1 VRFFL
6 YLSHRELFGL
16 PALEAMASGC
26 LATGFHV
33 DGGRDYMNQNNSWWE
48 EDGDWLTCVNGLASA
63 IKFIDTVIPPKACQH
78 PLKKSI
84 RKASPNPY

>member
-1 VRFFL
+1 
-6 YLSHRELFGL
+6 
-16 PALEAMASGC
+16 
-26 LATGFHV
+26 
-33 DGGRDYMNQNNSWWE
+33 MNQNNSWWE

-84 RKASPNPY
+84 RKASPNLY